1 MTKITNE
8 QLAFARSM
16 SARQW
21 AVLARLADGVWF
33 LSASERSDPE
43 LYRLV
48 QYRLAACGSMAPPTP
63 SRGLILPT
71 WEATKAGTVL
81 LKRRATGALT

>member
-1 MTKITNE
+1 MTKITSE

-21 AVLARLADGVWF
+21 AVLARLADGVWP

-48 QYRLAACGSMAPPTP
+48 QYRLAACGSMAPPSA

-71 WEATKAGTVL
+71 WEASAAGRAM
-81 LKRRATGALT
+81 LKRRAEGKLA